1 MSIDLNTMSHKELE
15 QHLEDVK
22 MAIKNAYERDRVE
35 ARKAAEKAAAEYGFS
50 LDEVSSGAKKGKAAK
65 AAAKYANPEDPS
77 QTWTGKGRQ
86 PKWYV
91 EAIESGKTPADLE
104 I

>member
-1 MSIDLNTMSHKELE
+1 MSIDLSTMSHKQLE

-50 LDEVSSGAKKGKAAK
+50 LDEVSGSAKKGKTTK

-86 PKWYV
+86 PNWFRDLI
-91 EAIESGKTPADLE
+91 ASGTDPETLE
-104 I
+104 L

>member
-1 MSIDLNTMSHKELE
+1 MSIDLSTMSHKQLE

-50 LDEVSSGAKKGKAAK
+50 LDEVSGGAKKGKAAK

-86 PKWYV
+86 PNWFRDLI
-91 EAIESGKTPADLE
+91 ASGTDPETVVL
-104 I
+104 

>member
-1 MSIDLNTMSHKELE
+1 MSIDLSTMSHKQLE

-50 LDEVSSGAKKGKAAK
+50 LDEVSGGAKKGKAAK
-65 AAAKYANPEDPS
+65 ASAKYANPEDPS

-86 PKWYV
+86 PNWFRDLI
-91 EAIESGKTPADLE
+91 ASGTDPETLE
-104 I
+104 L